1 MSEKYGYLKSQW
13 DKYFT
18 EINSDLKK
26 ENDISFQSFSKKIKD
41 SKLTLEEYTNRKNHN
56 EVQEDFL
63 CTFIENSSSKIYGSA
78 SAGNAKYFGIKFN
91 DDNETYY
98 ISRVINGDE
107 EQLKATKKEAKI
119 KFDEFIL
126 PELQE
131 ICAELTDN
139 NKNEI
144 FKKVENENKTGNVKI
159 RQGLIKFLQKLCLEK
174 LWQ

>member
-56 EVQEDFL
+56 EVQEDYL

-78 SAGNAKYFGIKFN
+78 SAGNAKYFGIKF
-91 DDNETYY
+91 
-98 ISRVINGDE
+98 IN
-107 EQLKATKKEAKI
+107 L
-119 KFDEFIL
+119 F
-126 PELQE
+126 
-131 ICAELTDN
+131 
-139 NKNEI
+139 
-144 FKKVENENKTGNVKI
+144 
-159 RQGLIKFLQKLCLEK
+159 
-174 LWQ
+174 